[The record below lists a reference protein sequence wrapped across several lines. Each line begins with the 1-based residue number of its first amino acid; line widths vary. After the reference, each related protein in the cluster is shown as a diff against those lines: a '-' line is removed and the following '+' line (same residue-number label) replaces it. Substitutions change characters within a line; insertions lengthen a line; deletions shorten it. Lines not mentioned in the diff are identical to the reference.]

1 MATVSEVAHWML
13 RRFEERGELHH
24 RQLVADIRDT
34 FGDDFIYRA
43 RYGEGAL
50 KPAVLQAFRDLTPD
64 GVVWSIREQAWRR
77 PSPEDP
83 PGQRLAEQRLRNSR
97 ARTARSA

>member
-13 RRFEERGELHH
+13 RQFEEQGQLQH
-24 RQLVADIRDT
+24 RQLVADIRDN

-50 KPAVLQAFRDLTPD
+50 KPAVLEAFRALTPN

-77 PSPEDP
+77 PSPDDP
-83 PGQRLAEQRLRNSR
+83 PGQRLAEQRLRSSR
-97 ARTARSA
+97 ARVARSA